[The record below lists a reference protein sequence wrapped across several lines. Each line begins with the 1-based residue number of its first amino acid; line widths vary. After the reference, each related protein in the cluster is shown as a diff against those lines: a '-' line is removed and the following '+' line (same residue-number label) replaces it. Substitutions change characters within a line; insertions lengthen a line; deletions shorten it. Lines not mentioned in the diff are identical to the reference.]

1 MPKETKNT
9 ESESL
14 KRLRS
19 MVRIAGP
26 NDPIYSSG
34 LTMNSVRSQPEQE
47 RPQEPSPPPG
57 KDDEKVV
64 KAKIVFMPT
73 WKPGGPD
80 R

>member
-1 MPKETKNT
+1 
-9 ESESL
+9 
-14 KRLRS
+14 

-47 RPQEPSPPPG
+47 RPEEPTPPPG
-57 KDDEKVV
+57 KDPDDKPVKVQL
-64 KAKIVFMPT
+64 AFMPN